1 MQWRNK
7 LGKVAVI
14 LLLVPQLM
22 ACAVVANAQKRLQ
35 AILDSAE
42 SQCDFAAAVT
52 TPTLTENGFKVVID
66 NHSPACDNFAEGKSY
81 YAMVPIKPNATL
93 HISSEA
99 YNPAL
104 YFKPILRF
112 YDANFNAEKTL
123 IPELHPP
130 KFTSYLSQERVMQ
143 GTVMTPSNAHY
154 LLIYT
159 SSTFLQT
166 WDYFTVTPGRFE
178 AVRQNDHYV
187 QRQTPSQ
194 TSLIY
199 RGRVGTLTINYIE

>member
-7 LGKVAVI
+7 LGKMVVI

-22 ACAVVANAQKRLQ
+22 ACAVVANAQKRQQ

-52 TPTLTENGFKVVID
+52 TPTPTENGFKVVID
-66 NHSPACDNFAEGKSY
+66 NHSPACDNFVEGKSY

-93 HISSEA
+93 RIRSEP
-99 YNPAL
+99 YSPQL

-112 YDANFNAEKTL
+112 YDANFNVGKVF
-123 IPELHPP
+123 IPEFHPP
-130 KFTSYLSQERVMQ
+130 KSKSYLSQEQVMQ
-143 GTVMTPSNAHY
+143 SIVMTPTNARY

-159 SSTFLQT
+159 SPTFLQT
-166 WDYFTVTPGRFE
+166 WDYFTVTLGQFQP
-178 AVRQNDHYV
+178 VWQNGHYV
-187 QRQTPSQ
+187 HQQTPNQ
-194 TSLIY
+194 TNFIY
-199 RGRVGTLTINYIE
+199 RGCVGTLTINYIE